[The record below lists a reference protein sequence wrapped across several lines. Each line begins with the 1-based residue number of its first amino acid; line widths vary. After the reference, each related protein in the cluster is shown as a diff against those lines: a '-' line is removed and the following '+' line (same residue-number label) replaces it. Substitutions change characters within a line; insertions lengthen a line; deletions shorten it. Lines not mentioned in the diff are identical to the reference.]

1 MSKNNLSIG
10 FTIVF
15 FSQLLD
21 IVIKSIGT
29 VLFQNEVGF
38 IYNIAISVTTIIEIV
53 GIIIAKK
60 QYEKAKRAIPI
71 LIVQI
76 VAIMALQL
84 LNTYGDIYSNGA
96 IGCAEII
103 FDSVSILTIISI
115 VKEVHEE
122 QNLPVKFMKTT
133 SLVVVINT
141 VLGMLATLWSNAL
154 VEGDMSANVVITI
167 LIFLA
172 LFTEIMSYILFL
184 IVIFKAIKLKNVAV
198 A

>member
-1 MSKNNLSIG
+1 MSKNYLSIG

-76 VAIMALQL
+76 VAIMALHL
-84 LNTYGDIYSNGA
+84 LNTYGDMYSNGA

-122 QNLPVKFMKTT
+122 QDLPVKFMKTT

>member
-1 MSKNNLSIG
+1 MSKNYLSIG

-103 FDSVSILTIISI
+103 FDSVSTLTIISI

-122 QNLPVKFMKTT
+122 QDLPVKFMKTT

>member
-1 MSKNNLSIG
+1 
-10 FTIVF
+10 
-15 FSQLLD
+15 
-21 IVIKSIGT
+21 
-29 VLFQNEVGF
+29 
-38 IYNIAISVTTIIEIV
+38 
-53 GIIIAKK
+53 
-60 QYEKAKRAIPI
+60 
-71 LIVQI
+71 
-76 VAIMALQL
+76 
-84 LNTYGDIYSNGA
+84 
-96 IGCAEII
+96 
-103 FDSVSILTIISI
+103 
-115 VKEVHEE
+115 
-122 QNLPVKFMKTT
+122 MKTT

>member
-1 MSKNNLSIG
+1 MSKNYLSIG

-38 IYNIAISVTTIIEIV
+38 IYNIAFSVTTIIEIV

-122 QNLPVKFMKTT
+122 QDLPVKFMKTT

-154 VEGDMSANVVITI
+154 VEGDMSANVVVTI
-167 LIFLA
+167 LIFLV

-184 IVIFKAIKLKNVAV
+184 IVIFKAINLKNVAV

>member
-1 MSKNNLSIG
+1 MSKNYLSIG

-21 IVIKSIGT
+21 IVLKSIGT

-103 FDSVSILTIISI
+103 FDSVSTLTIISI

-122 QNLPVKFMKTT
+122 QDLPVKFMKTT

-154 VEGDMSANVVITI
+154 VEGDMSANVVVTI

>member
-1 MSKNNLSIG
+1 MSKNYLSIG

-103 FDSVSILTIISI
+103 FDAVSTLTIISI

-122 QNLPVKFMKTT
+122 QDLPVKFMKTT

>member
-1 MSKNNLSIG
+1 LSKNYLSIG

-84 LNTYGDIYSNGA
+84 LNTYGDIYSDGA

-122 QNLPVKFMKTT
+122 QDLPVKFMKTT

>member
-1 MSKNNLSIG
+1 MSKNYLSIG

-84 LNTYGDIYSNGA
+84 LNTYGDIYSDGA

-122 QNLPVKFMKTT
+122 QDLPVKFMKTT

>member
-1 MSKNNLSIG
+1 MSKNYLSIG

-122 QNLPVKFMKTT
+122 QDLPVKFMKTT

>member
-1 MSKNNLSIG
+1 MSKNYLSIG

-122 QNLPVKFMKTT
+122 QDLPVKFMKTT

-154 VEGDMSANVVITI
+154 VEGDMSANVVVTI

>member
-1 MSKNNLSIG
+1 MSKNYLSIG

-84 LNTYGDIYSNGA
+84 LNTYGDIYSM
-96 IGCAEII
+96 
-103 FDSVSILTIISI
+103 V
-115 VKEVHEE
+115 
-122 QNLPVKFMKTT
+122 Q
-133 SLVVVINT
+133 LVV
-141 VLGMLATLWSNAL
+141 LR
-154 VEGDMSANVVITI
+154 
-167 LIFLA
+167 
-172 LFTEIMSYILFL
+172 
-184 IVIFKAIKLKNVAV
+184 
-198 A
+198 

>member
-1 MSKNNLSIG
+1 LSKNYLSIG

-122 QNLPVKFMKTT
+122 QDLPVKFMKTT

>member
-1 MSKNNLSIG
+1 MSKNYLSIG

-38 IYNIAISVTTIIEIV
+38 IYNIAISVTTIVEIV

-103 FDSVSILTIISI
+103 FDSISTLTIISI

-172 LFTEIMSYILFL
+172 LFTEIVSYILFL